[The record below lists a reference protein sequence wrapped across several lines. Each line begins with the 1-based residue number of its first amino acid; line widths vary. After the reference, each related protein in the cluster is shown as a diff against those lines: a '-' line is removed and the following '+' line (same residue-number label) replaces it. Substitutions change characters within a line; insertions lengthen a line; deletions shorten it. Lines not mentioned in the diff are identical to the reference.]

1 MMKQNVKSVYD
12 RKYIKDIIYDRDI
25 TESKTR

>member
-1 MMKQNVKSVYD
+1 MMKQNAKSVYD

-25 TESKTR
+25 TEIRTR